1 MARNDWKACTLGE
14 VLTLQRGFD
23 LPERERQSGNV
34 PIISSSGVTGY
45 HNVAK
50 VRAPGVVTGRYGT
63 LGGVFYLKEDFWP
76 LNTSLYVR
84 DFKGNDPLFISYFLR
99 TLNLAHQNAAGAV
112 PGVNRNALHM
122 LAVKVPSLPIQ
133 RQIASILSAYD
144 TLIENN
150 TRRIANLEERARLL
164 YEEWFVKFRFPG
176 HEGVKLMESELG
188 MVPQGWAVVKLGDI
202 AQELRR
208 SVNPDSVDPET
219 PYVGLE
225 HLPRGSIAL
234 TTWGKAQ
241 TVQSTKLLF
250 EKGDILFGKIRPYLH
265 KVCVAPFNG
274 VCSSDTIVIVPKHH
288 LFEAL
293 ALYCVSSDDVV
304 AFASKTAQ
312 GTQMPRANWDILAN
326 LPVVSPPQNLLVL
339 FNEIVK
345 SLIDEITN
353 FLLRNRI
360 LHQTRDRLLPGLIT
374 GEINVSGW
382 SEEKGAKIVELP
394 ERHFAPLRR
403 VAEVAGTYEPV
414 EPEGT
419 EWKSLWE

>member
-1 MARNDWKACTLGE
+1 
-14 VLTLQRGFD
+14 
-23 LPERERQSGNV
+23 
-34 PIISSSGVTGY
+34 
-45 HNVAK
+45 
-50 VRAPGVVTGRYGT
+50 
-63 LGGVFYLKEDFWP
+63 
-76 LNTSLYVR
+76 
-84 DFKGNDPLFISYFLR
+84 
-99 TLNLAHQNAAGAV
+99 
-112 PGVNRNALHM
+112 
-122 LAVKVPSLPIQ
+122 
-133 RQIASILSAYD
+133 
-144 TLIENN
+144 N

-403 VAEVAGTYEPV
+403 VAEVAGTY
-414 EPEGT
+414 
-419 EWKSLWE
+419 